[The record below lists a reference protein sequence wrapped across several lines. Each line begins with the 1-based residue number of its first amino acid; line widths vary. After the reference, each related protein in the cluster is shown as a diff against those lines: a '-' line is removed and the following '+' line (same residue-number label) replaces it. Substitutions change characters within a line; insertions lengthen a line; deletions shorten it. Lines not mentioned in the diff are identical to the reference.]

1 MLSRHFLR
9 SKVLQAVYA
18 TKIDPVDITIAE
30 RNFKHHIY
38 RLNDLGTIQLAAL
51 IHLVQTAGQIM
62 DHAQHKYLPT
72 DEERNPN
79 RRLANNLFVNSL
91 ADNYDL
97 RHHIDQSHV
106 NWGKVEYDEAFHQ
119 AFHTIIKLDEYKSHL
134 TTKQTFENDQQFAL
148 KAFKLL
154 VNHEPLRDLIQ
165 SQSLLWEDDYDQIA
179 QYNFMMLKALNNT
192 LDEATP
198 IPLMHDERYE
208 KDRDAYQFA
217 HHLLLVTLRHNHE
230 VEAMIRK
237 NLRGWDF
244 DRIAPMDVLLLN
256 MAVAELTEFP
266 SIPEGVTVDEY
277 IELSKEYSTER
288 SRLFINGIIDK
299 FIIELRSAGRI
310 NKAGRGIIDPSL
322 LQDLDSQEYTTE

>member
-9 SKVLQAVYA
+9 SKVLQQVYA

-30 RNFKHHIY
+30 RNFKHNIS
-38 RLNDLGTIQLAAL
+38 RLNDLGTIQIAAL
-51 IHLVQTAGQIM
+51 VHFVETAGQII
-62 DHAQHKYLPT
+62 DEAQHKYLPT
-72 DEERNPN
+72 EEERNPN
-79 RRLANNLFVNSL
+79 RRLPCNLFISRL

-97 RHHIDQSHV
+97 RHHIEESHV
-106 NWGKVEYDEAFHQ
+106 NWSGVEYDEAFHQ
-119 AFHTIIKLDEYKSHL
+119 AYTAVTRMSEYTNYLASE
-134 TTKQTFENDQQFAL
+134 QTFANDQQFAL
-148 KAFKLL
+148 KVFKYLM
-154 VNHEPLRDLIQ
+154 NQEALRDLIQ

-179 QYNFMMLKALNNT
+179 QYNFMMLKSLGDT

-198 IPLMHDERYE
+198 IPLMNDERYE
-208 KDRDAYQFA
+208 KDADAYEFA
-217 HHLLLVTLRHNHE
+217 RHLLLVTLRHSDE

-244 DRIAPMDVLLLN
+244 DRVASMDVLLLN

-277 IELSKEYSTER
+277 IELSKEFSTER

-310 NKAGRGIIDPSL
+310 NKTGRGLIDPSL
-322 LQDLDSQEYTTE
+322 LDDLNENEYPTE